1 MIIMDKQQS
10 IHSFWSS
17 FGITAYDENSVP
29 DDAQMPYITYN
40 VSTGSIGDITI
51 MSASVWYR
59 ATSWTYLDNMAN
71 RISSHIGYGG
81 ITIEIDNGLVWIK
94 RSSPFAQRMADDG
107 EVKRTLLTIA
117 VEYLTQE

>member
-1 MIIMDKQQS
+1 MDKQQA
-10 IHSFWSS
+10 IHSFWSG
-17 FGITAYDENSVP
+17 FGIAAYDENSVP

-40 VSTGSIGDITI
+40 VSTADIGDIVI

-59 ATSWTYLDNMAN
+59 TNLWTYLDNMAN

-81 ITIEIDNGLVWIK
+81 ITIQIDNGLVWIK

-117 VEYLTQE
+117 VEYIATE

>member
-1 MIIMDKQQS
+1 MDKQQT

-17 FGITAYDENSVP
+17 FGIAAYDENSVP

-59 ATSWTYLDNMAN
+59 ANSWTYLDNMAN
-71 RISSHIGYGG
+71 RISNFIGYGG
-81 ITIEIDNGLVWIK
+81 KTIPLDKGMVWIK

-107 EVKRTLLTIA
+107 EVKRMLLQIS
-117 VEYLTQE
+117 VEYITQD

>member
-1 MIIMDKQQS
+1 MDKQQAV
-10 IHSFWSS
+10 HSFWSS

-29 DDAQMPYITYN
+29 NDAELPYITYN
-40 VSTGSIGDITI
+40 VVTGSIGDIAV
-51 MSASVWYR
+51 MSASVWSR
-59 ATSWTYLDNMAN
+59 ATSWTYLDNIAN
-71 RISSHIGYGG
+71 RISNYIGYGG
-81 ITIEIDNGLVWIK
+81 ITLEIDNGLVWIK

>member
-1 MIIMDKQQS
+1 MDKQQA

-17 FGITAYDENSVP
+17 FGIAAYDENSVP
-29 DDAQMPYITYN
+29 DDTKMPYITYN

-59 ATSWTYLDNMAN
+59 ANSWTYLDNMAN
-71 RISSHIGYGG
+71 RISNYIGYGG
-81 ITIEIDNGLVWIK
+81 ITFEIDNGMIWIK

>member
-1 MIIMDKQQS
+1 MDKQQA

-29 DDAQMPYITYN
+29 DTAKMPYITYN
-40 VSTGSIGDITI
+40 VSTGDFGDTVV

-59 ATSWTYLDNMAN
+59 ANSWTYLDLMAN
-71 RISSHIGYGG
+71 RISSYIGYGG
-81 ITIEIDNGLVWIK
+81 ITIPIDNGMIWIK
-94 RSSPFAQRMADDG
+94 RSSPFSQRMSDDG

-117 VEYLTQE
+117 AEYLTQE